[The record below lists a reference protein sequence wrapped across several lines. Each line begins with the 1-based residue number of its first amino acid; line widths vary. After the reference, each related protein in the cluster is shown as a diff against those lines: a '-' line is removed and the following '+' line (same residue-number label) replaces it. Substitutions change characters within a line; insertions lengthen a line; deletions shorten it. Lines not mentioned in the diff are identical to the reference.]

1 MKTIQIIFYL
11 SLFIAG
17 LFQPLVWLALLAIVI
32 LNQDFDTKS
41 HNQSRLKTPVSYTDT
56 QDTSIDLNYYRS
68 YKKHYL
74 ASPQWKAIK
83 ASILSRDQYTC
94 QSCLV
99 TGFPLEVHHIAYVNF
114 MAEQPSD
121 LISLCRRCHQE
132 IHNKHG
138 YDYNSTFP
146 I

>member
-17 LFQPLVWLALLAIVI
+17 LFQPLAWLALLVIVI
-32 LNQDFDTKS
+32 INQDSATKS
-41 HNQSRLKTPVSYTDT
+41 HNQSILKAPVNHTDT
-56 QDTSIDLNYYRS
+56 QDTTIDLNYYRS
-68 YKKHYL
+68 YKKAYL

-83 ASILSRDQYTC
+83 SAILSRDQYTC
-94 QSCLV
+94 QSCLA
-99 TGFPLEVHHIAYVNF
+99 TGVPLEVHHITYVNF

-121 LISLCRRCHQE
+121 LISLCRWCHQE
-132 IHNKHG
+132 VHNKHG

>member
-17 LFQPLVWLALLAIVI
+17 LFQPLVWLAFLVIVT
-32 LNQDFDTKS
+32 LSQDFDTKS
-41 HNQSRLKTPVSYTDT
+41 HNQSILKDDISHTDT

-68 YKKHYL
+68 YKKAYL
-74 ASPQWKAIK
+74 ASLQWKAIK
-83 ASILSRDQYTC
+83 SAILSRDEYTC
-94 QSCLV
+94 QSCLA
-99 TGFPLEVHHIAYVNF
+99 TGVPLEVHHITYVNF

-121 LISLCRRCHQE
+121 LISLCRECHQAV
-132 IHNKHG
+132 HDKHG